1 MSQTFTAALPCH
13 RAGHCT
19 DASSRPNSVFRTGFV
34 AFFAHA
40 LACCSE
46 DRLLIPVHD

>member
-19 DASSRPNSVFRTGFV
+19 DASSRLNSAIRAGLV
-34 AFFAHA
+34 AVFAHA
-40 LACCSE
+40 LTCHRA
-46 DRLLIPVHD
+46 DRTMIPVHD